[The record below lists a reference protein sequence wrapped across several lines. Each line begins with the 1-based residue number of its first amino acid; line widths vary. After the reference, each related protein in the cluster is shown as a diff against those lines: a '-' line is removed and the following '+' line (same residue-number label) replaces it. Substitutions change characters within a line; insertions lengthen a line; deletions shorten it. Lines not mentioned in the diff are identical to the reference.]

1 MSVLLPLTLSN
12 FDDSTQAKFKAAIA
26 AAAGVL
32 SVDVIIDNIESIST
46 ARRGQN
52 ISAGRR
58 RLLADGIRIDMSIR
72 AADKTAA
79 EAMVTK
85 LTITAINAKLAEF
98 GLPAATI
105 LEVPK
110 PETDAAAG
118 GSSMLPAIIGSVA
131 GLAVLLGIALFLYR
145 YRCNARQEQGQPNAT
160 AAYMLSEARNQPE
173 GLAGVQLAPADVP
186 APLYYKQASVAVYK
200 QAPVAAATKQLG
212 PGSVTSRLQENSG
225 FFSRGEKVRYTHTNT
240 HEISNSLCLSLYLHT
255 QDHALSR
262 IHTHTHT
269 EKNVH
274 SHEHVYTHT
283 NAHAHI
289 HTYTH
294 TQTHT
299 HIHTLTL
306 AHTYTHTET
315 HTHPRTHTLTH
326 TPTHTLSLSHTHS
339 L

>member
-160 AAYMLSEARNQPE
+160 GAYMLSKARNQ

-186 APLYYKQASVAVYK
+186 EALYYKQASDTEYQQAAVTTATK
-200 QAPVAAATKQLG
+200 QLGPVTAATKHLG

-225 FFSRGEKVRYTHTNT
+225 FFSRGKKVR
-240 HEISNSLCLSLYLHT
+240 
-255 QDHALSR
+255 
-262 IHTHTHT
+262 
-269 EKNVH
+269 
-274 SHEHVYTHT
+274 
-283 NAHAHI
+283 
-289 HTYTH
+289 
-294 TQTHT
+294 
-299 HIHTLTL
+299 
-306 AHTYTHTET
+306 
-315 HTHPRTHTLTH
+315 
-326 TPTHTLSLSHTHS
+326 
-339 L
+339 